1 MGGFV
6 DDLVIRWLAEGMETL
21 LVGHAALTNDA
32 QFNVMSFHASI

>member
-6 DDLVIRWLAEGMETL
+6 DDLIIRGLAEGMETL
-21 LVGHAALTNDA
+21 LVGHTALPNDV